1 MRSLIISYHFWVT
14 KNVVTMIG
22 FNCCDCLFMEYIH
35 YRSPHWGNPWGTPCC
50 FWQGSILHQDQGGL
64 HFVEAHQ
71 GLQRCW
77 PGLQN
82 KENES
87 RKGKNEESTKDYEE
101 RTIGDIWSRP
111 GNIPKLQCPV
121 IFMMIYTFGPC
132 LWTTWSMKTTD
143 TFVTNNKLTKIY
155 YFSILFNERLFCLGS
170 YPGIPKFTWS
180 WNSFRR

>member
-1 MRSLIISYHFWVT
+1 
-14 KNVVTMIG
+14 MIWLHC
-22 FNCCDCLFMEYIH
+22 FDHLLMDSVH

-50 FWQGSILHQDQGGL
+50 LWQGSILHQDQGSL

-71 GLQRCW
+71 SLQRCW

-87 RKGKNEESTKDYEE
+87 RKGKNEEQTKNYEE

-111 GNIPKLQCPV
+111 GTTPKLKFPF

-132 LWTTWSMKTTD
+132 LWTTWSMKTTE
-143 TFVTNNKLTKIY
+143 TFVTNDKLTKS
-155 YFSILFNERLFCLGS
+155 YFFILFNEKLSYLGS
-170 YPGIPKFTWS
+170 HPGIPKFTWS

>member
-1 MRSLIISYHFWVT
+1 
-14 KNVVTMIG
+14 MIWLHC
-22 FNCCDCLFMEYIH
+22 FDHLLMDFVH

-71 GLQRCW
+71 SLQRCW

-111 GNIPKLQCPV
+111 GNVPKLECPV
-121 IFMMIYTFGPC
+121 I
-132 LWTTWSMKTTD
+132 LWWFIPSVRVYELHDLWRQLIILLQILNWQKKYQLFLSYLMK
-143 TFVTNNKLTKIY
+143 
-155 YFSILFNERLFCLGS
+155 
-170 YPGIPKFTWS
+170 
-180 WNSFRR
+180 NSLI